1 MKFGILTTSR
11 ADYGIYRPLFEKLK
25 EKNTDFVLLVT
36 GSHTSE
42 SYGAT
47 LKMIDSDG
55 YPFIATGDVLIHG
68 TTRDGVMKNM
78 AETSFQFSS
87 LISKEKFDAFICLG
101 DRYEMFAAAS
111 ILIPLGKPLV
121 HLHGG
126 EITSGAMDDK
136 FRHALTKLADYHFCS
151 CEEYRDR
158 IIQMGESPERVFNV
172 GALSLDNI
180 ETLELEPPLNIFKKL
195 GWEIPSKY
203 CMACFHPETDNNDN
217 QMADLETFLSAMEK
231 VDIGIVITGTNADI
245 HGGEY
250 RRRIEEWAKKRKNV
264 FIKDTLGIENY
275 FSLLAECSFV
285 IGNSSSGII
294 EVASFKKPVVN
305 IGDRQNGR
313 ARSTN
318 VIDCKIDTESIL
330 EAISSATKSD
340 FSNVENI
347 YKRKEPAAEA
357 ILKVFLN
364 SKLSQNFEFHNYK
377 ADHK

>member
-11 ADYGIYRPLFEKLK
+11 ADYGIYRPLLEKLK
-25 EKNTDFVLLVT
+25 EKRSDFVLLVT
-36 GSHTSE
+36 GSHTSDT
-42 SYGAT
+42 YGAT
-47 LKMIDSDG
+47 IKIIERDG
-55 YPFIATGDVLIHG
+55 YPFIATRDVLIHG
-68 TTRDGVMKNM
+68 TTRDGVMRNM
-78 AETSFQFSS
+78 AETSFQISS
-87 LISKEKFDAFICLG
+87 LVGKEKFDAFICLG
-101 DRYEMFAAAS
+101 DRYEMLAAAS

-151 CEEYRDR
+151 CEEYRER
-158 IIQMGESPERVFNV
+158 IIQMGEDPEKVFNV

-180 ETLELEPPLNIFKKL
+180 ETLELQAPLNIFEKL
-195 GWEIPSKY
+195 GWNISSKY
-203 CMACFHPETDNNDN
+203 CMACFHPETDNSNS
-217 QMADLETFLSAMEK
+217 QMVDLESFLSAMEK

-245 HGGEY
+245 QGGEY

-264 FIKDTLGIENY
+264 FIKDTLGIKNY
-275 FSLLAECSFV
+275 FSLLTECSFV

-313 ARSTN
+313 ARSLN
-318 VIDCKIDTESIL
+318 VIDCKSDTESIL
-330 EAISSATKSD
+330 EAISLASKKD
-340 FSNVENI
+340 FSSVENI
-347 YKRKEPAAEA
+347 YKRKKPAAEE
-357 ILKVFLN
+357 ILKVLLN
-364 SKLSQNFEFHNYK
+364 SKLSQNFEFYDYK